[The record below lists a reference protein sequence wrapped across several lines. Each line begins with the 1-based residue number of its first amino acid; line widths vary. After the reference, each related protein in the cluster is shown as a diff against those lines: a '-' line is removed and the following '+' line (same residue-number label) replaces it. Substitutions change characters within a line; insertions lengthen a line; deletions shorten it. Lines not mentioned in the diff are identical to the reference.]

1 MPLQKPCRIG
11 FLFTVGT
18 IYLTYF
24 LCRFQWK
31 RNAFKS
37 DMSHNYRMGFCAP
50 KTALVY
56 ADYVAEQFVCQHEA
70 LPGIALMINIV
81 MQLVMSCNQ

>member
-1 MPLQKPCRIG
+1 
-11 FLFTVGT
+11 
-18 IYLTYF
+18 
-24 LCRFQWK
+24 
-31 RNAFKS
+31 
-37 DMSHNYRMGFCAP
+37 MSHNYRMGFCAP

-81 MQLVMSCNQ
+81 MQLVM